1 MLEQYNIEYSEIII
15 RDNSLCNENNNNLQM
30 FNIRGFK
37 FFSTRDLF
45 DVNGN
50 LNPEYFMN
58 HQMYAVIYTN
68 FPEWPEFSYKRAYSF
83 T

>member
-15 RDNSLCNENNNNLQM
+15 RDDSIYYNNNNLQM
-30 FNIRGFK
+30 FNISGFK
-37 FFSTRDLF
+37 FFSTKDPF

-50 LNPEYFMN
+50 LNSEYFMN
-58 HQMYAVIYTN
+58 HRMYAVIYTN
-68 FPEWPEFSYKRAYSF
+68 FPEYPEFSYKRAYGF